1 MRRWNGWALIP
12 RLYVHSRMWLVQKR
26 VPKPSMRTVLW
37 RLFYKDPCGLWYTRH
52 PYLLT
57 GGEASDYTQALALLD
72 GMAAKAILADTGY
85 DADDVVKA
93 AEFRGA
99 EGAMASKSNRKNP
112 RHFDKVLYR
121 KPNFIEILL
130 REYSINS
137 RISVMLPPVTIQ
149 QTHLVL
155 LLSWSQAF
163 AYGLNNI
170 STRPSY
176 KLFRVKRKD
185 RFFHD
190 RGSHTICNK
199 K

>member
-1 MRRWNGWALIP
+1 VRLVIHSAPLFDSFYGRRGLGLHASPGTCGW
-12 RLYVHSRMWLVQKR
+12 
-26 VPKPSMRTVLW
+26 
-37 RLFYKDPCGLWYTRH
+37 
-52 PYLLT
+52 
-57 GGEASDYTQALALLD
+57 D
-72 GMAAKAILADTGY
+72 GSAKAILADTGY

-149 QTHLVL
+149 QPQLVL

-163 AYGLNNI
+163 AYGLNNMSTCPIFKSLNFFKRFIKIDGQFIDLNGETLYQIIQVRKNTSLSRAGI
-170 STRPSY
+170 S
-176 KLFRVKRKD
+176 
-185 RFFHD
+185 
-190 RGSHTICNK
+190 
-199 K
+199 